1 MFMFFDSYYFILV
14 IIPMLLGIWA
24 QNKVSSTYKKY
35 SRTACSNGF
44 IGYQAARRILDKNG
58 LQNIQIE
65 RVKGNLTDHYDPRT
79 NVVRLSDGVYD
90 SNSVAAIGVAAHE
103 CGHAIQYATG
113 YIPMKI
119 RGAIIPVTNFGSK
132 LAVPLVLAGMILS
145 WYPLAYIGLIGY
157 ALIALFQLITLPVEF
172 DASNRAVVTLSDMNI
187 TEAEQEGVKKVL
199 SAAAMTYVAALIT
212 AVTQLLH
219 MITIIG
225 RRNNR
230 R

>member
-1 MFMFFDSYYFILV
+1 MYFDSYYFVLV

-35 SRTACSNGF
+35 SRTACSNGYT
-44 IGYQAARRILDKNG
+44 GCQAARRILDKNG
-58 LQNIQIE
+58 LQNVQIE
-65 RVKGNLTDHYDPRT
+65 RIAGNLTDHYDPRT
-79 NVVRLSDGVYD
+79 NVVRLSEGVYD
-90 SNSVAAIGVAAHE
+90 SGSVAAVGIAAHE
-103 CGHAIQYATG
+103 CGHAIQYQAG

-132 LAVPLVLAGMILS
+132 LAVPLVLVGLLLS

-172 DASNRAVVTLSDMNI
+172 NASNRAVVMLSDMNI
-187 TEAEQEGVKKVL
+187 TKAEQEGVKKVL
-199 SAAAMTYVAALIT
+199 SAAAMTYVAALIS

-219 MITIIG
+219 MIMVINRG
-225 RRNNR
+225 NNR

>member
-1 MFMFFDSYYFILV
+1 MFYDSYYFILI

-35 SRTACSNGF
+35 SRTTCSRGYT
-44 IGYQAARRILDKNG
+44 GYQTARNMLDKNG
-58 LQNIQIE
+58 LQDVRIE

-79 NVVRLSDGVYD
+79 NVVHLSEGVYD
-90 SNSVAAIGVAAHE
+90 GNSVAAVGVAAHE
-103 CGHAIQYATG
+103 CGHAVQYATG

-132 LAVPLVLAGMILS
+132 LAVPLVLAGLLLS

-172 DASNRAVVTLSDMNI
+172 NASNRAVVTLSDMNI
-187 TEAEQEGVKKVL
+187 TEAEQKGVKKVL
-199 SAAAMTYVAALIT
+199 NAAAMTYVAALIA

-219 MITIIG
+219 MLRVIG